1 MRTPFASRPACKTPL
16 NPNLYGGRLSIARVV
31 VSIALVLITL
41 VIALAQNG
49 SSLGRK
55 SAAPTICALRM
66 PQP

>member
-1 MRTPFASRPACKTPL
+1 
-16 NPNLYGGRLSIARVV
+16 
-31 VSIALVLITL
+31 

-55 SAAPTICALRM
+55 SAAPTTCALRM